1 MQLKNAQIQDIAK
14 STNLF
19 VVIRNI
25 FLFVIIQRDNI
36 FAKFYLDLRF
46 YNCY

>member
-1 MQLKNAQIQDIAK
+1 MRLKNAQIQDIAK
-14 STNLF
+14 SINLF
-19 VVIRNI
+19 VVIKKI
-25 FLFVIIQRDNI
+25 FLFVIIQKDNI